1 MDPHK
6 VMLVPYTLSVLLVK
20 NSENMK
26 KITSMSDLIM
36 QEQFAFGQ
44 ITPFLG
50 SKPWSSLK
58 LWFMMK
64 NFGKK
69 GLDELIT
76 KRHNLAVYLADKLG
90 KDSDFKVLNRVE
102 INSVAFFYTG
112 VDKSQIDEINYVNK
126 EIHKKILNEG
136 KFHLHQFS
144 IPDIGL
150 FKKGDVVYPLRF
162 MCGNPNVTTKN
173 IDDMVEYIRSIGR
186 KIKRRK

>member
-20 NSENMK
+20 DPENMR

-50 SKPWSSLK
+50 SKPWSSLR
-58 LWFMMK
+58 LWFMMR

-90 KDSDFKVLNRVE
+90 KDSDFKVLNHVE

-112 VDKSQIDEINYVNK
+112 GNESKIDEINYVNK

-136 KFHLHQFS
+136 KFHLHQFN
-144 IPDIGL
+144 IPDVGL
-150 FKKGDVVYPLRF
+150 FKKGDIVCPLRF

-186 KIKRRK
+186 KIKHRK